1 MSYVS
6 LLKNVPEFL
15 SRPTGIAVIASLGIH
30 AAIALIV
37 PLMPV
42 DSDSSQPSEA
52 PQSVGIL
59 ELSQADQERL
69 PENPKVSPETF
80 QSSLPTELSLSAR
93 PPLLPPNL
101 DIRTNLPPLPSS
113 PQTQPVLPPVR
124 TTINYPTVA
133 ANPNISLP
141 QRPPTP
147 KPEPRIESKAPQQQ
161 YRFTPDFNAAAQ
173 RFTPS
178 RRTFNHSE
186 IQLAVNPIPVDK
198 LPKVNPSPLPADL
211 VNTPPTTTAV
221 SNNATSGT
229 TKDDAAQT
237 PRHQAL
243 VDRLQQSRQQPE
255 QLDNQNTAKLQPA
268 FTPEKT
274 QLPAQKV
281 NPEQGAIAL
290 LNSHQQLRQQIQQ
303 EYPNSQQKPVLRDT
317 ITVNQPQMEGTVWG
331 FLVVGTQG
339 EVLDIKFPR
348 ELVSTELESKARK
361 YFSANSPQG
370 DRQVSIYPFNLS
382 FQKNGNTAATTV
394 KPLPE
399 LRIPNNQQSA
409 PAEAVTAKT
418 TPETNN
424 TSLNSTLESSEKL
437 IQQLRQ
443 MREERTN
450 SNLGKSN

>member
-42 DSDSSQPSEA
+42 DSDSSQPSEV

-59 ELSQADQERL
+59 ELTQADQERL
-69 PENPKVSPETF
+69 PESPKVSPETF
-80 QSSLPTELSLSAR
+80 PSSLPTELSLPPR

-101 DIRTNLPPLPSS
+101 DIPTTLPPLPSS
-113 PQTQPVLPPVR
+113 PQTQPLPPVR
-124 TTINYPTVA
+124 STLNYPTVA

-147 KPEPRIESKAPQQQ
+147 TPEPRIESEAPQQQ

-186 IQLAVNPIPVDK
+186 IQLAVKPTPVDG
-198 LPKVNPSPLPADL
+198 LPEVTPSPLPADL

-221 SNNATSGT
+221 NNATSGT

-237 PRHQAL
+237 ARQQAL
-243 VDRLQQSRQQPE
+243 VARLQEGRKKPEPVGNQS
-255 QLDNQNTAKLQPA
+255 TAKLQPA
-268 FTPEKT
+268 STPEKT
-274 QLPAQKV
+274 ELPSQKV
-281 NPEQGAIAL
+281 NPPQGAIAR
-290 LNSHQQLRQQIQQ
+290 LNSHQQIRQEIQQ
-303 EYPNSQQKPVLRDT
+303 DYPNSQQKPVIRAT
-317 ITVNQPQMEGTVWG
+317 IAVNQSQMEGTVWG
-331 FLVVGTQG
+331 FLVVGTKG

-348 ELVSTELESKARK
+348 ELVSTELQSKARE
-361 YFSANSPQG
+361 YFSTKSPPG
-370 DRQVSIYPFNLS
+370 DQQVSIHPFNLR
-382 FQKNGNTAATTV
+382 FQKNGNTAATTTV

-399 LRIPNNQQSA
+399 LKIPNEQSA

-443 MREERTN
+443 VREERTN
-450 SNLGKSN
+450 SNLEESN